1 MEVSGL
7 VSLQV
12 PCFSGPGIDARS
24 SKPSFSGELHFPG
37 RDEFGVSLR
46 TRRSRGLNMTSGFCD
61 NGHVEYYY
69 SGPRCGGNNK
79 KEKEKE
85 IKKKLKL
92 LKGLSMLSA
101 SSQISTG
108 LDTEEGLG
116 AQDQGKLISE
126 GAEAL
131 LQQLEQL
138 RVEEKELKKK
148 KKEEKAK
155 LKAERMKTM
164 KDCESSSSS
173 SESTESECEEV
184 IDMSSLSGEV
194 PTQPI
199 LEGLQPS
206 AQGGVA
212 VLTQPSLVSTRQE
225 DKCCT
230 GTSTSCGSIDSIG
243 HNNASSSSSVVKKI
257 EVCMGK
263 KCKTSGGGALLEEF
277 ERLMGVE
284 GSVVEC
290 KCMGKCK
297 NGPNVRVLNSEEGIE
312 DSVRNPTNPL
322 YIGVG
327 VEDVSLIVAS
337 LMGKV
342 TKDLGLLGIVT
353 AT

>member
-7 VSLQV
+7 VSRQV
-12 PCFSGPGIDARS
+12 PCFSGAGIDARS

-79 KEKEKE
+79 KEKE

-116 AQDQGKLISE
+116 AQVQGKLISE

-138 RVEEKELKKK
+138 RAEEKELKKK

-173 SESTESECEEV
+173 SESSESECGEV

-212 VLTQPSLVSTRQE
+212 VLTQPRSVITHQE

-337 LMGKV
+337 LMGEV